1 MGRIGFRNRNGRRRI
16 MPFEEDKDPVEQI
29 NNDIAQRALEEE
41 QKRQNTL
48 RVHNENIEN
57 QRKKEAAQKIFDNI
71 SNLDGRINNLEL
83 QIAQIPQLI
92 NQSIQQAFSQ
102 IQQPQQMI
110 SSPEQLQD
118 PAMKAQILSQ
128 LGPVA
133 IELIKVIKGNNAPTE
148 DYFGNMSK
156 EITMNMLRAGV
167 DGIMQNVYHNYNP
180 IPPKTT
186 WNQAPDTTHKL
197 Q

>member
-1 MGRIGFRNRNGRRRI
+1 
-16 MPFEEDKDPVEQI
+16 MPFEEDKDPIEQI
-29 NNDIAQRALEEE
+29 NDDLAKREIEAEAQRQE
-41 QKRQNTL
+41 TL
-48 RVHNENIEN
+48 RLHNLNIEN
-57 QRKKEAAQKIFDNI
+57 QRKKEAAQKIFDSINTLDSRVKDIEVSI
-71 SNLDGRINNLEL
+71 S
-83 QIAQIPQLI
+83 QIPQLI

-102 IQQPQQMI
+102 IQQAPPQMI
-110 SSPEQLQD
+110 TSPEQLQD

-180 IPPKTT
+180 IPPRPS
-186 WNQAPDTTHKL
+186 WNGQAPAQDTKHKL
-197 Q
+197 L